1 MSGKKAFLQNTFQG
15 GDQLKSPA
23 FSVTDFK
30 GTSRTLAQ
38 VKLDS
43 KNFTALIVKCKL
55 VFREPTSKK
64 MKEGRNTQTCM
75 FVKAPGVRLKKS
87 SKYDVQVNFSRPL
100 PICKFHGPSEK
111 SRYRS
116 YRPNGNTACWKPR
129 LLGLWIV
136 NRGFFVRIFGQRCLL
151 MSQHFASSPS
161 SVPSARLLGGYS

>member
-55 VFREPTSKK
+55 VCREPTSKK

-75 FVKAPGVRLKKS
+75 FVKAPWSQTQKVIEVRC
-87 SKYDVQVNFSRPL
+87 P
-100 PICKFHGPSEK
+100 
-111 SRYRS
+111 
-116 YRPNGNTACWKPR
+116 
-129 LLGLWIV
+129 
-136 NRGFFVRIFGQRCLL
+136 GQL
-151 MSQHFASSPS
+151 Q
-161 SVPSARLLGGYS
+161 